1 MTVKE
6 KLEISAPDIDDLA
19 LVMPVRNHIIAWK
32 ILGYPVARIRKFT
45 SSVLAF
51 FSVFNIFHIVS
62 FGSFVKI
69 VILLIGAKFDIMKNY
84 SKIQIIKEFI

>member
-19 LVMPVRNHIIAWK
+19 LVMPVRNHIITGK
-32 ILGYPVARIRKFT
+32 ILCHSVAGIRKFPCAMLT
-45 SSVLAF
+45 F